1 MWAAVPSS
9 YAVSECRICLILFP
23 SSPVSGNKMNTINL
37 YMHVITVTVIK
48 DKLQT
53 LDTVILGM
61 QSADIKNP
69 ADSAIF
75 YIKPLMKSS
84 LDDKLRSSMI

>member
-1 MWAAVPSS
+1 MVTGVPSS
-9 YAVSECRICLILFP
+9 YTVSECKTCLILFL
-23 SSPVSGNKMNTINL
+23 SSVSGNKMKTINL

-69 ADSAIF
+69 ADSTIF